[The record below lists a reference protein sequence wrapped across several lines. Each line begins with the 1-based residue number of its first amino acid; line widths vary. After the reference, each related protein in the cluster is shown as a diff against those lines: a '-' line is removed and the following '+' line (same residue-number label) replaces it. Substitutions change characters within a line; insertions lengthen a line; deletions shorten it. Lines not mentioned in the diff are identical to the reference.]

1 MSPQVTL
8 ASTMSLIPEDGELAQ
23 AVEVPNQGN
32 LCCGESKFVFET
44 NTTTVQ
50 ITQFSLS
57 QSQSLMIRWTT
68 SRICYGSI
76 KIIAPLL
83 LTRHIM

>member
-1 MSPQVTL
+1 MSPQITL

-44 NTTTVQ
+44 TRWNTTTVQ

-57 QSQSLMIRWTT
+57 
-68 SRICYGSI
+68 
-76 KIIAPLL
+76 
-83 LTRHIM
+83 

>member
-32 LCCGESKFVFET
+32 LCCGESIFVFET

-57 QSQSLMIRWTT
+57 
-68 SRICYGSI
+68 
-76 KIIAPLL
+76 
-83 LTRHIM
+83 

>member
-1 MSPQVTL
+1 
-8 ASTMSLIPEDGELAQ
+8 MSLISDDEELVQ

-32 LCCGESKFVFET
+32 LCCGELKFVFET

-57 QSQSLMIRWTT
+57 
-68 SRICYGSI
+68 
-76 KIIAPLL
+76 
-83 LTRHIM
+83 